1 MMDSKLIFLSPNYSG
16 LIFLQN
22 KYPQSSQIY
31 LSPEKMKNLFTFQ
44 SYKFLNDKIY
54 QNINFAKLPSAK

>member
-31 LSPEKMKNLFTFQ
+31 LSPEKTENLFTFQ
-44 SYKFLNDKIY
+44 CCNFLNDEID
-54 QNINFAKLPSAK
+54 QSINFDM